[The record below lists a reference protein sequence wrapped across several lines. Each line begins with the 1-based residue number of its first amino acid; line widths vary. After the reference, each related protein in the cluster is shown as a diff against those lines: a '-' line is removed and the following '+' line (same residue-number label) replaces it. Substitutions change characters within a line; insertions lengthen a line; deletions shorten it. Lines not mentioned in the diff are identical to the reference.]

1 VAALKV
7 AVSETAASKV
17 HWPVVTY
24 CTVNPLA
31 VHTVGVVE
39 TTDAVP
45 SLSVLTTAVNDL
57 VTLAEEGRFEIV
69 SVEGSS
75 LPTLKD

>member
-1 VAALKV
+1 MKV

-24 CTVNPLA
+24 CTVNPFV

-39 TTDAVP
+39 TTDVVP
-45 SLSVLTTAVNDL
+45 SLSVSTTAVNDL